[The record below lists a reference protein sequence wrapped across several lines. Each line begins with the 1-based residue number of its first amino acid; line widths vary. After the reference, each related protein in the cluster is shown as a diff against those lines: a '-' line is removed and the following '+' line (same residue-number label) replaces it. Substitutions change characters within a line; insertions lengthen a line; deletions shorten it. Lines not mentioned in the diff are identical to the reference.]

1 MSANSSAARWW
12 SPIASRAS
20 TSSQVSAPVTQG
32 LVDTQRTPRPGTTK
46 SSHRAASRARASS
59 PRTAPPSTG

>member
-1 MSANSSAARWW
+1 M
-12 SPIASRAS
+12 

-32 LVDTQRTPRPGTTK
+32 WSLTQRTPRPGTTNV
-46 SSHRAASRARASS
+46 SQPAAIRLAASA